1 MEEEYKTL
9 QEQWMLILG
18 FVKGLL
24 ILVILAGNGVVM
36 FSFNRY
42 KFDLP
47 MATKY
52 FILSMSAADI
62 LLGVIY
68 LPLEIALTTGGSRV
82 LKLQGVCI
90 VRQASGMGIYLAI
103 LLNHFALAVDRYIAI
118 LHPLRYYA
126 ILKRRNVVI
135 VLLVI
140 WLCSCFVTTVPM
152 MADPWRDLPR
162 TNATR
167 SCGPYREIWP
177 IVDKYGLLVFLIL
190 VVTIPVILYI
200 RIFLVA
206 RKQQRVL
213 AAVRQ
218 SSAVTSGNQRT
229 AKLMTLLQFLF
240 LAFWIPFIATI
251 PLYFMDLNMNIKSIV
266 IRTSLFIANCNS
278 AVNPFIYSL
287 LRKEFKLVFKNFL
300 KNCAWKKTFNAA
312 ENVCVQESVSES

>member
-118 LHPLRYYA
+118 LHPLRYCA

-140 WLCSCFVTTVPM
+140 WLCSCFVTMVPM

-190 VVTIPVILYI
+190 VVTIPVILYF

-251 PLYFMDLNMNIKSIV
+251 PLYFMDLNVNIKSIV